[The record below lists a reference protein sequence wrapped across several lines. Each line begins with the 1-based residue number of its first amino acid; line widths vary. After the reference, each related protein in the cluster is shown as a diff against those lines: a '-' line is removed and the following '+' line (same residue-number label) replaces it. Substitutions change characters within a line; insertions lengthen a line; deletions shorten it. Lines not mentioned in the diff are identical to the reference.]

1 MTLEEDSTNENIE
14 EVTLKCNNPIKKNDI
29 IEQFLK
35 LQISDEV
42 IIRDKNL
49 KNESQKNNNCS
60 YLINKKEENRKHIK
74 TSSESKNVVET
85 EVCIKEEGRL
95 PTHLNNKKSDEKN
108 EVTER
113 DFNEEIESSSLE
125 ILERGPVK
133 NTTSSRISIYDISKR
148 NSKRHEVTYT
158 ELQQNKTIA
167 NQNSNILTSCE
178 DEFFSNANLFLSQ
191 INTDDLISLTDEID
205 PFNFLEHNNIK
216 NNEIINHKEVKEI
229 KIKEICEYL
238 KSENFTET
246 PQLTRIISELG
257 SHGFSK
263 NEFTKDS
270 ELSSVGNVTFQSQFS
285 MPSSP
290 QQASTPPQ
298 IAVVPDIS
306 QNATMPI
313 NYELAKMVESQCLTI
328 VTPVSTPLSIGLCTM
343 MIDENKKPNI
353 TSKERKILPKVQ
365 SYSEDSQQSSII
377 TNTKKKQSRM
387 PSDNRTVQEYLGSK
401 IPSSEKKD
409 FMKTFMNNIRDIEE
423 IIKPIESDGKT
434 ILHRFVLNQ
443 DINRTY
449 LLVEQI
455 KSNIKS
461 HKSCGRKLKDYINI
475 RDNDGYTPLFY
486 AVRNNYKILTAY
498 LRECGGDS
506 YLADYNQKNTPF
518 HIATLHGNKALTV
531 MGLLCHPTY
540 DDVDITNAHG
550 QTVLHAAL
558 HEKQV
563 DNPERN
569 ELIRFLLKKK
579 HKVSSQDKLGKTVL
593 HYAVKYCAKTDK
605 FDILEILLTEGC
617 DSSTAKLIQ
626 DNRGKTI
633 LHEAALQNHMP
644 IERQKELITFLI
656 VHCSELLEVK
666 TKDGKL
672 PYQLVTS
679 DRVLV
684 KNELQY
690 KWDNNCGYIKI

>member
-1 MTLEEDSTNENIE
+1 MTLEEDSTNEENNSFVYKNIE
-14 EVTLKCNNPIKKNDI
+14 EVTLRCNNPIKKNDI

-35 LQISDEV
+35 LQISDE
-42 IIRDKNL
+42 
-49 KNESQKNNNCS
+49 SQNNNNNS

-74 TSSESKNVVET
+74 TSSESKNVVER
-85 EVCIKEEGRL
+85 EVYIKEERRL
-95 PTHLNNKKSDEKN
+95 PTHLNNKKSDGKN

-113 DFNEEIESSSLE
+113 DSDEETESSSLE
-125 ILERGPVK
+125 ILERGPVR
-133 NTTSSRISIYDISKR
+133 NTSSSRVSVYDISKR

-158 ELQQNKTIA
+158 GLSQNKIIA
-167 NQNSNILTSCE
+167 NTNSNILTNCE
-178 DEFFSNANLFLSQ
+178 DEFFSNLFST

-205 PFNFLEHNNIK
+205 SFNLLEQNNIK
-216 NNEIINHKEVKEI
+216 NNEINHKEVKEI

-270 ELSSVGNVTFQSQFS
+270 EVSPVGNVTVQSQFS

-298 IAVVPDIS
+298 MAVIPDIS

-313 NYELAKMVESQCLTI
+313 NYELAKTVESQHLTI

-343 MIDENKKPNI
+343 ILNDDKKPNI
-353 TSKERKILPKVQ
+353 TSKQRKILPKVQ

-409 FMKTFMNNIRDIEE
+409 FMKNFMNNIKDIEE
-423 IIKPIESDGKT
+423 IVKPIDSDGKT
-434 ILHRFVLNQ
+434 ILHIFVLNQ
-443 DINRTY
+443 DINKTY

-461 HKSCGRKLKDYINI
+461 HKSCGRRLKDYINI
-475 RDNDGYTPLFY
+475 RDNNGYTPLFY

-506 YLADYNQKNTPF
+506 YLADYIQKNTPF

-531 MGLLCHPTY
+531 MGLLCHPTN
-540 DDVDITNAHG
+540 DNVDITNAHG

-558 HEKQV
+558 HEKQI

-569 ELIRFLLKKK
+569 ELIKFLLKKK

-617 DSSTAKLIQ
+617 DSSIAKLIQ

-644 IERQKELITFLI
+644 IERQKELINFLI

-672 PYQLVTS
+672 PYQLVTP
-679 DRVLV
+679 DRLLV
-684 KNELQY
+684 KNELQC
-690 KWDNNCGYIKI
+690 KWDNNCGYVKI